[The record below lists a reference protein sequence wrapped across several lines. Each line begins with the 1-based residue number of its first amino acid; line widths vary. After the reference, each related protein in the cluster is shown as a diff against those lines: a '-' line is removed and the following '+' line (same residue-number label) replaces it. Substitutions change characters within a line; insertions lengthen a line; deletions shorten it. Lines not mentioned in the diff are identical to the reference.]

1 MIPPPKILTFVPP
14 HPPSSGGPAKHSP
27 RGLLNP
33 GTETLGLAKS
43 NTPRDPV
50 AAAMSCT
57 TLIALSPRVIAVF
70 AVSKISWTGTPTL
83 SVVPLPIT
91 HSLEARSN
99 SGAISLHPSLSP
111 NPKIAS
117 AVLLKKLRGLN
128 PIKILSNPPINGC
141 KNLVTPPII

>member
-1 MIPPPKILTFVPP
+1 M
-14 HPPSSGGPAKHSP
+14 
-27 RGLLNP
+27 
-33 GTETLGLAKS
+33 
-43 NTPRDPV
+43 
-50 AAAMSCT
+50 
-57 TLIALSPRVIAVF
+57 LIANSAKFCASLAVL
-70 AVSKISWTGTPTL
+70 KISSTGTPTL

-99 SGAISLHPSLSP
+99 SGAISLHPSLSAK
-111 NPKIAS
+111 PKMAS